1 MHAVYGVRR
10 PDAGEIRP
18 IPPLI
23 SAAWN
28 TIKAEHYK
36 RGHRG
41 LEEAFCLLTMFAY
54 WKAVPHSLLLLTTK
68 PSFYVMVQTNL
79 KIYIRR

>member
-1 MHAVYGVRR
+1 M
-10 PDAGEIRP
+10 EIRP

-28 TIKAEHYK
+28 TIKTEYSK

-41 LEEAFCLLTMFAY
+41 LEEAVCLLTVFAH
-54 WKAVPHSLLLLTTK
+54 WKAVPQRHLLLTTI

-79 KIYIRR
+79 RTYIRW